1 MASPPPFDIC
11 GDLDDDPT
19 PPAPTPLAAPTPN
32 GLNDRLL
39 RLTRT
44 HQRGPSQ
51 NPNPNPN
58 PNPKPPPPPPPQEP
72 EPAKVKLAG
81 RRRLCKLSTAG
92 DESAGDDDSIRD
104 ILDDLTTRLD
114 SLSVDRPTAR
124 PRPHVSPLPC
134 ALHADPDPSQSQL
147 NDGTK
152 PSSSFVDCDDDDDD
166 AGGAY
171 GGFGV
176 KEEVTRKVFKASS
189 SSFGGRGNDDK
200 MKAKGAY
207 AFDTVSRKTT
217 TESKASKFFGDYDDE
232 DDIDQDAENGKENHA
247 DDVGWEKTEDFKM
260 EPTGTGILG
269 DDMGLG
275 KTMQVSAFLA
285 GLFHSCLIKR
295 VLVVAPKTLLTHWTK
310 ELSVVGLKD
319 KIRDYSGP
327 NANARNYEL
336 KYAFK
341 EGGILLTTYDIVRNN
356 FKMIKGNFTND
367 FDDEEETLWNYVIL
381 DEGHII
387 KNPKTQRAQS
397 LFEIPC
403 VHRIVISGTPIQNN
417 LKEMWALFYFCCPE
431 VLGDKEQFK
440 ARYEHAIIQGNDKNA
455 TNRQKHI
462 GSNVAK
468 ELRERIKPYF
478 LRRMKNEV
486 FLDSGTGED
495 KKLAKKNELI
505 IWLKL
510 TSCQRQLY
518 EAFLNSELV
527 HSSMQGSPL
536 AAITILKKICDHP
549 LLLTKKAAE
558 GVLEGMDAML
568 NNQEMGMVEKMAMN
582 LADMAHD
589 DDDVELQVGQDVS
602 CKLSFMMS
610 LLQNLVSEGHNVLIF
625 SQTRKMLNII
635 QEAIILEGYK
645 FLRIDGT
652 TKISE
657 RERIVKDFQEGPG
670 APIFL
675 LTTQVGGLG
684 LTLTKAARVIVVDPA
699 WNPSTDN
706 QSVDRA
712 YRIGQMKDVIVYR
725 LMTSGTIEEK
735 IYKLQVFKGALF
747 RTATEHK
754 EQTRY
759 FSKRDIQ
766 ELFSLPEQGF
776 DVSLT
781 QKQLQEEHGQQLVM
795 DDSLRKH
802 IQFLEQQG
810 IAGVSHHSLLFS
822 KTAIL
827 PTLNDNDGLDS
838 SRRAMPMAKHYYKG
852 ASSDYVANGAA
863 YAMKPK
869 EFIARTYSPNSTS
882 TESPEEIKA
891 KINRLSQTLANTVL
905 VAKLP
910 DRGDKIRR
918 QINELDEK
926 LTVIESSPEPL
937 ERKGPTEA
945 QTLKDW
951 ESLKAKEEE
960 AGGRAR
966 GEGRKGS
973 GLNSTPFRLNSTSS
987 TLVVFKVPSTF
998 TTGRGALAA
1007 AAANGRF
1014 VPMAPTSQPQPQQEV
1029 EVEVDEDEELVNM
1042 VVEAGVGAIKMKMK
1056 IPRRVL
1062 GSLYPHQRDGLAWL
1076 WALHCTAT
1084 GGILADDM
1092 GLGKTIQVSAL
1103 LAGLFHSNLIK
1114 RALIVAPKT
1123 DLTHWVNHLS
1133 LLGLQHHIRLYSGPS
1148 LNDRCYQLNCTFKEG
1163 GILLTSYHIVRNNYM
1178 LLRGN
1183 GNGNNVDNNEEEPLW
1198 DYVILDEGHIVK
1210 NTKTQRAQSL
1220 FQIPSAHRIVL
1231 TGTPIQNKLKEMWA
1245 LFYFCCPDVLGDED
1259 AFELRYE
1266 KPILCGND
1274 KNATDQEKQMASN
1287 AAKELRERIKPH
1299 FLRRMKSEIF
1309 VDTGAKDDKRPPQ
1322 KNELR
1327 RLYEAF
1333 LNKDPVRSQT
1343 GALKGS
1349 SLEASTILRKICDH
1363 PLLLTKRDTDDFL
1376 EEMGAMLNNRDMCMV
1391 ERILEDNLYAD
1402 KRLQIV
1408 QGASCKIAFIL
1419 PLLRNLVEEGHYVLI
1434 FSQTRVMLNLIQ
1446 DAVSIEGHKFLRIDG
1461 TTKIS
1466 ERKKILKDFQEGL
1479 DSPILLLTSHVGG
1492 LGNTLTKAD
1501 RVIVVDPAWNPSID
1515 NQSVDRAY
1523 RIGQTK
1529 DVIVYRLVTCGTI
1542 EEKIYKQQIFK
1553 GGLFRTA
1560 TECKEQPQ
1568 FYNQDLY
1575 LHNEQEYS
1583 SLPPHGFDASLTQH
1597 KMQVENGQQLVMDE
1611 SLKKHIQFLE
1621 QQGIAGVNRHGVL
1634 FCKTETTATLGDD
1647 GAINRKVRDIMVR
1660 RCYAPW
1666 EHICRDVEKKSLI
1679 DQVKE
1684 MSKKMDGLGDTMG
1697 RIVALEEEYAAELIG
1712 MLHENRWERSHL
1724 EKIRMQ
1730 IDDLHEE
1737 HMAKFDEM
1745 LERIKRMEL
1754 ADEGELIAKFGEMVE
1769 RMRQRCDMDRLSLP
1783 LLSSTLVA

>member
-1 MASPPPFDIC
+1 MRREETDERKREAISNPPTAPIPPSSSHLEGRKGEGRPSMASPPPFDIC
-11 GDLDDDPT
+11 GDLDDDPAT
-19 PPAPTPLAAPTPN
+19 ANPSSPPPLAAPTPN

-39 RLTRT
+39 RLART
-44 HQRGPSQ
+44 HPRGSVQ
-51 NPNPNPN
+51 NPNPNP
-58 PNPKPPPPPPPQEP
+58 PPPPPQQ
-72 EPAKVKLAG
+72 EPAKVKLPG
-81 RRRLCKLSTAG
+81 RRRLCKLS
-92 DESAGDDDSIRD
+92 SAADDSDGGDDSIRD

-124 PRPHVSPLPC
+124 PRPRVSPLPC
-134 ALHADPDPSQSQL
+134 AIDDADSHPSPWNPNPPTVGSHL
-147 NDGTK
+147 VNHGTK
-152 PSSSFVDCDDDDDD
+152 PPSFVDCEDDESSFVDCQDDDDE
-166 AGGAY
+166 GFAY
-171 GGFGV
+171 GAGV
-176 KEEVTRKVFKASS
+176 KEEAVTGKAFKASS

-200 MKAKGAY
+200 LKANTMSRKK
-207 AFDTVSRKTT
+207 TVS
-217 TESKASKFFGDYDDE
+217 SASHFGDYDDE
-232 DDIDQDAENGKENHA
+232 DFDQVAQNGKENRVIVENDA
-247 DDVGWEKTEDFKM
+247 EDVEWEKTEDFKM
-260 EPTGTGILG
+260 EPTGAGVTHKPYKLPGWIFKMLYPHQREGLRWLWVLHCRGAGGILG

-285 GLFHSCLIKR
+285 GLFHSRLIKR
-295 VLVVAPKTLLTHWTK
+295 VLVVAPKTLLSHWTN

-327 NANARNYEL
+327 NANVRNYEL
-336 KYAFK
+336 TYAFK

-356 FKMIKGNFTND
+356 YKMIKGND
-367 FDDEEETLWNYVIL
+367 ADDEEELWNYVIL

-397 LFEIPC
+397 LLAIPC

-417 LKEMWALFYFCCPE
+417 LKEMWALFYFCCRE
-431 VLGDKEQFK
+431 VLGEKEDFK
-440 ARYEHAIIQGNDKNA
+440 ARYELPILRGNDKNA
-455 TNRQKHI
+455 TNREKHI

-478 LRRMKNEV
+478 LRRMKSEV
-486 FLDSGTGED
+486 SLDSGVGED

-505 IWLKL
+505 VWLKL

-549 LLLTKKAAE
+549 LLLTKRAAE

-568 NNQEMGMVEKMAMN
+568 NNQEIGMVEKMAMN

-589 DDDVELQVGQDVS
+589 DDDELQVGQDVS
-602 CKLSFMMS
+602 CKLSFIMS
-610 LLQNLVSEGHNVLIF
+610 LLRNLVDEGHCILIF
-625 SQTRKMLNII
+625 SQTRKMLNLI

-657 RERIVKDFQEGPG
+657 RQRIVKDFQEGPG

-712 YRIGQMKDVIVYR
+712 YRIGQTKDVIVYR

-747 RTATEHK
+747 RTATEQK

-759 FSKRDIQ
+759 FSKRDLQ
-766 ELFSLPEQGF
+766 ELFSLPKQGF

-802 IQFLEQQG
+802 IQFLEQQD

-827 PTLNDNDGLDS
+827 PTLNESDALDS
-838 SRRAMPMAKHYYKG
+838 NPPAMPMVKHYSKG
-852 ASSDYVANGAA
+852 TSSDYVANGAA

-869 EFIARTYSPNSTS
+869 DFTARTYSPNSTS

-926 LTVIESSPEPL
+926 LTVIESSPEPSSSPF
-937 ERKGPTEA
+937 EKGPTEP
-945 QTLKDW
+945 QR
-951 ESLKAKEEE
+951 EE
-960 AGGRAR
+960 G
-966 GEGRKGS
+966 
-973 GLNSTPFRLNSTSS
+973 
-987 TLVVFKVPSTF
+987 
-998 TTGRGALAA
+998 
-1007 AAANGRF
+1007 
-1014 VPMAPTSQPQPQQEV
+1014 
-1029 EVEVDEDEELVNM
+1029 DDEELLAM
-1042 VVEAGVGAIKMKMK
+1042 VVEGAATTEMEKMKV
-1056 IPRRVL
+1056 PRRVL
-1062 GSLYPHQRDGLAWL
+1062 GLLYPYQREGVAWL
-1076 WALHCTAT
+1076 WSLHCTAT

-1114 RALIVAPKT
+1114 MALIVAPNA
-1123 DLTHWVNHLS
+1123 DFAHWVKHLS
-1133 LLGLQHHIRLYSGPS
+1133 LVGLQHRIRHYSGAS
-1148 LNDRCYQLNCTFKEG
+1148 LDDRANQLHCTFKEG
-1163 GILLTSYHIVRNNYM
+1163 GILLTSYDIVRDNYM

-1183 GNGNNVDNNEEEPLW
+1183 GNCNGVDNEEQTLW

-1210 NTKTQRAQSL
+1210 NPKTKKAQSL
-1220 FQIPSAHRIVL
+1220 FQIPAAHRIVV
-1231 TGTPIQNKLKEMWA
+1231 TGTPFQNNLKEMWA
-1245 LFYFCCPDVLGDED
+1245 LFYFCCPDALGDKD
-1259 AFELRYE
+1259 VFKLRYE
-1266 KPILCGND
+1266 KPILRGD
-1274 KNATDQEKQMASN
+1274 GKKATDQDKQMASN

-1299 FLRRMKSEIF
+1299 ILRRMKSDIF
-1309 VDTGAKDDKRPPQ
+1309 VNIGAKDDEKPPQ
-1322 KNELR
+1322 KNELVIWLKLTSCQR
-1327 RLYEAF
+1327 QLYEAF
-1333 LNKDPVRSQT
+1333 LNRDLVHSQT
-1343 GALKGS
+1343 GTLKGL
-1349 SLEASTILRKICDH
+1349 SLEATMILKKICNH
-1363 PLLLTKRDTDDFL
+1363 PLLLTKRGTGDFL
-1376 EEMGAMLNNRDMCMV
+1376 EEMGAMLNNRDICMV

-1408 QGASCKIAFIL
+1408 QDASCKIAFIM
-1419 PLLRNLVEEGHYVLI
+1419 PLLRNLVEKCHYVLI
-1434 FSQTRVMLNLIQ
+1434 FSQTYKMLDVIQ
-1446 DAVSIEGHKFLRIDG
+1446 
-1461 TTKIS
+1461 
-1466 ERKKILKDFQEGL
+1466 DFQEGL
-1479 DSPILLLTSHVGG
+1479 EAQILLLTSQVGG

-1501 RVIVVDPAWNPSID
+1501 RVIVVDPAWNPSTD
-1515 NQSVDRAY
+1515 NQSIDRAY

-1529 DVIVYRLVTCGTI
+1529 DVIVYRLVTCDTI
-1542 EEKIYKQQIFK
+1542 EEKIYKQQVFS
-1553 GGLFRTA
+1553 
-1560 TECKEQPQ
+1560 EQLQ
-1568 FYNQDLY
+1568 NAKNN
-1575 LHNEQEYS
+1575 HN
-1583 SLPPHGFDASLTQH
+1583 FI
-1597 KMQVENGQQLVMDE
+1597 NRMDE
-1611 SLKKHIQFLE
+1611 SLRKHIQFLKR
-1621 QQGIAGVNRHGVL
+1621 QGIAGVNYHGVQL
-1634 FCKTETTATLGDD
+1634 SKTVTTTTLDD
-1647 GAINRKVRDIMVR
+1647 EGAMNRKVRDLKEM
-1660 RCYAPW
+1660 RCYAPR
-1666 EHICRDVEKKSLI
+1666 EHTYRDTEKESLI
-1679 DQVKE
+1679 AQVKE
-1684 MSKKMDGLGDTMG
+1684 TRGKIDGLEDAMR
-1697 RIVALEEEYAAELIG
+1697 RITALEEDYAAELDAILG
-1712 MLHENRWERSHL
+1712 ENRSERSRL
-1724 EKIRMQ
+1724 EKIRVQ

-1737 HMAKFDEM
+1737 YMAGCYEM
-1745 LERIKRMEL
+1745 LERFKRMEL
-1754 ADEGELIAKFGEMVE
+1754 ADDGKLLAEFDEMVE
-1769 RMRQRCDMDRLSLP
+1769 RMRRRCDMDGELVSSQP
-1783 LLSSTLVA
+1783 LLS

>member
-1 MASPPPFDIC
+1 
-11 GDLDDDPT
+11 
-19 PPAPTPLAAPTPN
+19 
-32 GLNDRLL
+32 
-39 RLTRT
+39 
-44 HQRGPSQ
+44 
-51 NPNPNPN
+51 
-58 PNPKPPPPPPPQEP
+58 
-72 EPAKVKLAG
+72 
-81 RRRLCKLSTAG
+81 
-92 DESAGDDDSIRD
+92 
-104 ILDDLTTRLD
+104 
-114 SLSVDRPTAR
+114 
-124 PRPHVSPLPC
+124 
-134 ALHADPDPSQSQL
+134 
-147 NDGTK
+147 
-152 PSSSFVDCDDDDDD
+152 
-166 AGGAY
+166 
-171 GGFGV
+171 
-176 KEEVTRKVFKASS
+176 
-189 SSFGGRGNDDK
+189 
-200 MKAKGAY
+200 
-207 AFDTVSRKTT
+207 
-217 TESKASKFFGDYDDE
+217 
-232 DDIDQDAENGKENHA
+232 
-247 DDVGWEKTEDFKM
+247 
-260 EPTGTGILG
+260 
-269 DDMGLG
+269 
-275 KTMQVSAFLA
+275 
-285 GLFHSCLIKR
+285 
-295 VLVVAPKTLLTHWTK
+295 
-310 ELSVVGLKD
+310 
-319 KIRDYSGP
+319 
-327 NANARNYEL
+327 
-336 KYAFK
+336 
-341 EGGILLTTYDIVRNN
+341 
-356 FKMIKGNFTND
+356 
-367 FDDEEETLWNYVIL
+367 
-381 DEGHII
+381 
-387 KNPKTQRAQS
+387 
-397 LFEIPC
+397 
-403 VHRIVISGTPIQNN
+403 
-417 LKEMWALFYFCCPE
+417 
-431 VLGDKEQFK
+431 
-440 ARYEHAIIQGNDKNA
+440 
-455 TNRQKHI
+455 
-462 GSNVAK
+462 
-468 ELRERIKPYF
+468 
-478 LRRMKNEV
+478 
-486 FLDSGTGED
+486 
-495 KKLAKKNELI
+495 
-505 IWLKL
+505 
-510 TSCQRQLY
+510 
-518 EAFLNSELV
+518 
-527 HSSMQGSPL
+527 
-536 AAITILKKICDHP
+536 
-549 LLLTKKAAE
+549 
-558 GVLEGMDAML
+558 
-568 NNQEMGMVEKMAMN
+568 
-582 LADMAHD
+582 
-589 DDDVELQVGQDVS
+589 
-602 CKLSFMMS
+602 
-610 LLQNLVSEGHNVLIF
+610 
-625 SQTRKMLNII
+625 
-635 QEAIILEGYK
+635 
-645 FLRIDGT
+645 
-652 TKISE
+652 
-657 RERIVKDFQEGPG
+657 
-670 APIFL
+670 
-675 LTTQVGGLG
+675 
-684 LTLTKAARVIVVDPA
+684 
-699 WNPSTDN
+699 
-706 QSVDRA
+706 
-712 YRIGQMKDVIVYR
+712 
-725 LMTSGTIEEK
+725 
-735 IYKLQVFKGALF
+735 
-747 RTATEHK
+747 
-754 EQTRY
+754 
-759 FSKRDIQ
+759 
-766 ELFSLPEQGF
+766 
-776 DVSLT
+776 
-781 QKQLQEEHGQQLVM
+781 
-795 DDSLRKH
+795 
-802 IQFLEQQG
+802 
-810 IAGVSHHSLLFS
+810 
-822 KTAIL
+822 
-827 PTLNDNDGLDS
+827 
-838 SRRAMPMAKHYYKG
+838 
-852 ASSDYVANGAA
+852 
-863 YAMKPK
+863 
-869 EFIARTYSPNSTS
+869 
-882 TESPEEIKA
+882 
-891 KINRLSQTLANTVL
+891 
-905 VAKLP
+905 
-910 DRGDKIRR
+910 
-918 QINELDEK
+918 
-926 LTVIESSPEPL
+926 
-937 ERKGPTEA
+937 
-945 QTLKDW
+945 
-951 ESLKAKEEE
+951 
-960 AGGRAR
+960 
-966 GEGRKGS
+966 
-973 GLNSTPFRLNSTSS
+973 
-987 TLVVFKVPSTF
+987 
-998 TTGRGALAA
+998 
-1007 AAANGRF
+1007 
-1014 VPMAPTSQPQPQQEV
+1014 MAPTSQPQPQQEV

-1084 GGILADDM
+1084 GGILGDDM

-1322 KNELR
+1322 KNELVIWLKLTSCQR

-1575 LHNEQEYS
+1575 LQNEQEYS